1 MIFCVLAGAD
11 GAEPIGQIPSD
22 CGVLQSALS
31 VASVLPD
38 ASGAGYV
45 SIPSP
50 VVICHGGPPETGTAQ
65 MCRRSM
71 SLAFVQ

>member
-1 MIFCVLAGAD
+1 MIFCVLAGQ
-11 GAEPIGQIPSD
+11 GAEPICQIPSD

-31 VASVLPD
+31 VASDLPD
-38 ASGAGYV
+38 ASGAGDV

-50 VVICHGGPPETGTAQ
+50 VVICHGGPPKTGTDQ